1 MPITNHWHHAE
12 NALRIVLRSQA
23 KGNLPMVASLQ
34 QHLGRVQFQLGNTKK
49 ASKMAEKALKSI
61 SECSSEHPEITAHI
75 YNLFSLVYE
84 KEENTVRAL
93 EYLEK
98 AIEQMKVWGMHSS
111 TSDLEYYLF
120 RLDELKNQSSNGKN
134 ECKLSA
140 ISQKVLLD
148 NSSMTDEFIQELADE
163 LRKTPKTDIL
173 TRLELINLLIVACSK
188 QMHYRSAKEY
198 FDEANS
204 IYSEHQSS
212 NMVDAE
218 QLDDKMMMKLF
229 NMARSYH
236 RQQQWDMCRS
246 YLEKSL
252 ELVLKQKKEPMIL
265 PQIYYCMA
273 STYAH
278 QQEIDS
284 AIVHYELAIS
294 AAKKR
299 LPNDHPDVQLYCFQL
314 QKYKNDVQEAYSK
327 GYLPRKRV

>member
-1 MPITNHWHHAE
+1 
-12 NALRIVLRSQA
+12 
-23 KGNLPMVASLQ
+23 
-34 QHLGRVQFQLGNTKK
+34 
-49 ASKMAEKALKSI
+49 MAEKALKSI

-120 RLDELKNQSSNGKN
+120 RLDKLKNQSSSGNN

-148 NSSMTDEFIQELADE
+148 NSSMTDEFIQQLADE

-188 QMHYRSAKEY
+188 QMHSRSAIEY

-204 IYSEHQSS
+204 IYSEQQSS

-218 QLDDKMMMKLF
+218 QLDEKMMMTLF

-246 YLEKSL
+246 YLKNRS
-252 ELVLKQKKEPMIL
+252 
-265 PQIYYCMA
+265 
-273 STYAH
+273 S
-278 QQEIDS
+278 S
-284 AIVHYELAIS
+284 FWN
-294 AAKKR
+294 KKR
-299 LPNDHPDVQLYCFQL
+299 NRWYYPKSTIVWHQLMRI
-314 QKYKNDVQEAYSK
+314 N
-327 GYLPRKRV
+327 KRLIQQSFIMN